1 MTNAR
6 APIPRVAVMPF
17 YTLAINGKR
26 KMEHG
31 VYTKKFEAATRAGVL
46 VAQRLFTE
54 DQIEVRRVWVSK

>member
-1 MTNAR
+1 
-6 APIPRVAVMPF
+6 MPF